1 MICYYT
7 YLPSKT
13 IMVKFLR
20 PCSIPNVSL
29 SMLLYL
35 YSALVR
41 LLLANVMGLRMVL
54 SGAISLGMIY
64 HLQVVTC
71 WHQVLFCFEIEGFGF
86 IVEFHAYISLY

>member
-20 PCSIPNVSL
+20 PCNIPNVSL

-35 YSALVR
+35 CSALLR
-41 LLLANVMGLRMVL
+41 LLLAKVMDLRMVL
-54 SGAISLGMIY
+54 YRAISFG
-64 HLQVVTC
+64 HVVP
-71 WHQVLFCFEIEGFGF
+71 
-86 IVEFHAYISLY
+86 SLVCNRVVQIPIPDASVSKYSGLVSS